1 VTAGGEEGHGGGDD
15 VVVAVDVG
23 GTAIKGLAV
32 RRDRRVIRRARVRT
46 RADQGQDRVI
56 ARIADVCAELVGD
69 VLDADSRPPAALGV
83 ALPGVVDEAAGVGR
97 FSANLGWRNAPV
109 GELLRKRFDLPVA
122 VCHDVRAAGLAEG
135 RLGAATGALDFLL
148 VQIGTGIA
156 GALVLGGRPY
166 AGAHGLGGELG
177 HIIVDPQGPQ
187 CGCGGRGCL
196 ETIASAA
203 AIARRYG
210 ERSNTRRADAAAV
223 VARVRAGDLVAG
235 QVWAEAVDALA
246 IVLATYQNTL
256 DPELVVIGGGLAGA
270 SGALLGPLGRALEAR
285 LSFQH
290 QPDLAVSPLGA
301 DAGCLGAAIIAR
313 SAAASPAASQAS
325 AT

>member
-1 VTAGGEEGHGGGDD
+1 VNTGGTGDHGLADD
-15 VVVAVDVG
+15 VVVSVDVG
-23 GTAIKGLAV
+23 GTAIKALAV
-32 RRDRRVIRRARVRT
+32 RRDGGVIRRARTRT
-46 RADQGQDRVI
+46 RADQGQDRVV
-56 ARIADVCAELVGD
+56 ARIVDVCARLAGK
-69 VLDADSRPPAALGV
+69 VLDAVGRPPAALGV
-83 ALPGVVDEAAGVGR
+83 ALPGVVDEASGVGR

-109 GELLRKRFDLPVA
+109 GELLRKRFDMPVA

-135 RLGAATGALDFLL
+135 RLGAATGARDFLL

-166 AGAHGLGGELG
+166 GGAHGLGGELG
-177 HIIVDPQGPQ
+177 HIIVDPQGRR

-210 ERSNTRRADAAAV
+210 ERSSTNHADAAGV
-223 VARVRAGDLVAG
+223 IARVTAGDTIAG
-235 QVWAEAVDALA
+235 QVWAEAVEALA
-246 IVLATYQNTL
+246 FVLATYQNTL

-270 SGALLGPLGRALEAR
+270 KDALLEPLSRALTAR

-290 QPDLAVSPLGA
+290 LPDLAVSPLGD
-301 DAGCLGAAIIAR
+301 DAGCLGAAITAWSVAGL
-313 SAAASPAASQAS
+313 SAAPRTPA
-325 AT
+325 T